1 MCFIHLQ
8 TVCTTRQY
16 ALHYKYMNA
25 LETRIQDYKSKC
37 RDHILSMDSSRLAQ
51 PDGRRNMDDR
61 EDDGMLASEMQQA
74 KKKKHTFKQMMVISS
89 HIHLG
94 FPRDVS

>member
-1 MCFIHLQ
+1 
-8 TVCTTRQY
+8 
-16 ALHYKYMNA
+16 MNA

-61 EDDGMLASEMQQA
+61 EDDFMLASEMQQA
-74 KKKKHTFKQMMVISS
+74 KKKHTFKQMMVIFP

-94 FPRDVS
+94 FPRDMS